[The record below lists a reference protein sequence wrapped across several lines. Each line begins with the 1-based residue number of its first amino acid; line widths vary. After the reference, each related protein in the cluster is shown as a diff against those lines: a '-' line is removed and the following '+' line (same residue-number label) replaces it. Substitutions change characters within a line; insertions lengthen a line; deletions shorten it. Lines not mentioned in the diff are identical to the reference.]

1 MTRRAHWTATLLFLC
16 ATAAPSSWAFKLK
29 LTEATELPTEVA
41 RKPFA
46 AKVLEKTGKPVHEA
60 MLFESLGCRE
70 GSSNCATGLEHA
82 GITYA
87 TLLRGLRWPDNPAF
101 YVNTGN
107 LPTYCLT
114 RVKNARGVIIKPGE
128 TRGLPHNRAIICWVL
143 TMAAGDR
150 AAKEVD
156 LQRGKRRNSRFA
168 LPLRSHYADMQFMHG
183 MAPNGQS
190 PSRTF
195 ELIRAWAKLTYE
207 VAAGQHMT
215 TELVKDVIAADAAMA
230 PLKNYFPAWWRVAE
244 LFDFTEPD
252 TADARG
258 VALGGLLHMV
268 QDSFA
273 ECHTSRT
280 VYKGQP
286 YVQQYLTFYGQDA
299 AAHARADDGYTPF
312 AGIDGPVK
320 YGARLIQ
327 ALKEGHGFSEVSP
340 IITELF
346 QPAPGALAAGPG
358 AHCQRETS

>member
-1 MTRRAHWTATLLFLC
+1 MRRRLHWSSTLIFLC
-16 ATAAPSSWAFKLK
+16 AMAAPSWAFKLK
-29 LTEATELPTEVA
+29 LTAESANPPPEVA

-46 AKVLEKTGKPVHEA
+46 ARVLGKAGKPVHEA
-60 MLFESLGCRE
+60 MLLESLGCRE
-70 GSSNCATGLEHA
+70 GDSNCPTGLEHA

-107 LPTYCLT
+107 LPPYCLT
-114 RVKNARGVIIKPGE
+114 RGRNARDVIIKPGE
-128 TRGLPHNRAIICWVL
+128 TRGLPHNRAIICWAL

-156 LQRGKRRNSRFA
+156 LQRGKRRNSSFA

-195 ELIRAWAKLTYE
+195 ELIRAWSKLTYE
-207 VAAGQHMT
+207 VAAGKHMT
-215 TELVKDVIAADAAMA
+215 TELIKDVIAADAGMA

-244 LFDFTEPD
+244 LFDFTDPA

-273 ECHTSRT
+273 GCHTSRT
-280 VYKGQP
+280 VHKGQP
-286 YVQQYLTFYGQDA
+286 YIQQYLTFYGQDA
-299 AAHARADDGYTPF
+299 AAHARADDGYTPL

-327 ALKEGHGFSEVSP
+327 ALKEGQGFSEVSP

-346 QPAPGALAAGPG
+346 QPAPDALAAGPG
-358 AHCQRETS
+358 THCQREAT